1 METKRKK
8 TKPLVAIVNE
18 DRYMSGQVT
27 CAIVSK
33 IQEDRGIE
41 SGKQLV
47 LVTSDDPK
55 VIASS
60 VVDIVTIEKVHKL
73 ISAKT
78 PYRKEDAVWVGG
90 KQLTE
95 QQTDK
100 LVDSL
105 GYYSTAQIMKYTPVC
120 YLVTWK
126 IKEKEAAV

>member
-1 METKRKK
+1 METERKK
-8 TKPLVAIVNE
+8 KKPLVAIVNE

-78 PYRKEDAVWVGG
+78 PYRKEDVVWVGG